1 MEEKKL
7 NLKLVIFSGVMMA
20 LMGSVIGLAAAEMS
34 KNRYQCCNNL
44 REIDKGYSSA
54 KAPRT
59 YATVGAIFGFVIGS
73 IQETVRSLT
82 PEDE

>member
-7 NLKLVIFSGVMMA
+7 NLKQVIFSGVMMA

-34 KNRYQCCNNL
+34 KNRYQCCNL
-44 REIDKGYSSA
+44 IKIDKGFSSA

-59 YATVGAIFGFVIGS
+59 YATVGAILGFAIGS

>member
-1 MEEKKL
+1 MEEKKF
-7 NLKLVIFSGVMMA
+7 NLKQVIFSGVMIA

-34 KNRYQCCNNL
+34 KNPYQCCNL
-44 REIDKGYSSA
+44 TKIDKGYSSA

-59 YATVGAIFGFVIGS
+59 YAIVGAILGFAIGS

>member
-7 NLKLVIFSGVMMA
+7 NLKQVIFSGVMMA

-34 KNRYQCCNNL
+34 KNRYQCCNL
-44 REIDKGYSSA
+44 TKIDKGYNSA

-59 YATVGAIFGFVIGS
+59 YATVGAILGFAIGS

>member
-7 NLKLVIFSGVMMA
+7 NLKQVIFSGVMMA
-20 LMGSVIGLAAAEMS
+20 LMGLVIGLAAAEMS
-34 KNRYQCCNNL
+34 KNRYQCCNL
-44 REIDKGYSSA
+44 TKIDQGYSSA

-59 YATVGAIFGFVIGS
+59 YATVGAILGFAIGS